1 MESTE
6 TSVVATPTG
15 DSMNRGWR
23 RALALLVVVMAS
35 SVVQP
40 MVLVA
45 VPLLV
50 LIGLGGIRSTSV
62 FLVTVAAM
70 FVVMLGPR
78 DELWYLERAW
88 ALVAGGMFAALAV
101 GVPHWRLVSRAV
113 ASVAATV
120 GVFTAFL
127 ASRKGSWSGVDW
139 SVAGAV
145 QAGYQNAMDAMILL
159 RDGQALEPAFVS
171 SMVWLTELTI
181 EVFPARLAIQ
191 TMAALS
197 IAWWLYVR
205 LIHRTDA
212 GIGSV
217 DGFRFNDHLVWL
229 MIAGLALLVLRPSE
243 AITRVGANL
252 AVWMGALYALR
263 GAGVFVHVNGGL
275 SFIGMTLFAIGVL
288 FAAPVVIGFAVIL
301 GMADTWLDLRARAD
315 SLAT

>member
-1 MESTE
+1 MQEQES
-6 TSVVATPTG
+6 SGANP
-15 DSMNRGWR
+15 GWR

-35 SVVQP
+35 SVAQP
-40 MVLVA
+40 LVLVA

-62 FLVTVAAM
+62 FLVTVAGM
-70 FVVMLGPR
+70 FIVMVGPR
-78 DELWYLERAW
+78 DDLWYLERAW
-88 ALVAGGMFAALAV
+88 ALIAGGTFAALAV
-101 GVPHWRLVSRAV
+101 GVPHWRFASKAFAAV
-113 ASVAATV
+113 GATV
-120 GVFTAFL
+120 GIFAAFL
-127 ASRKGSWSGVDW
+127 ASRRGAWQGVDW

-145 QAGYQNAMDAMILL
+145 QAGYQNALDAMVML
-159 RDGQALEPAFVS
+159 RDGEALEPAFVS
-171 SMVWLTELTI
+171 SMMWLSETTV

-191 TMAALS
+191 TMAALA

-205 LIHRTDA
+205 LIHRTDHA
-212 GIGSV
+212 IGPV

-229 MIAGLALLVLRPSE
+229 MIAGLAMLALRPSE

-263 GAGVFVHVNGGL
+263 GTGVFVHVNGGI
-275 SFIGMTLFAIGVL
+275 SFVGMSLFAIGLL

-315 SLAT
+315 SMAT